1 MIRSTCTR
9 RFLGTL
15 PASSGGRPSERSRGN
30 ARKEEKGEG
39 AMHDLSRTG
48 STNQPINQPINQS
61 ISHQSIN
68 QAVHDLSSTG
78 SARVRPSQFG
88 VRLVRSSTNQSSINQ
103 SVSSATAGQVINQSV
118 INQSVSQLG
127 VRLVKSCAVRLS
139 LAAPRIRRKRAHSVR
154 SGAREIL
161 LPSTTVRSGAREILL
176 PSTTV
181 RSGAREILLPS
192 TTVRSGARE
201 ILLPST
207 TALQHSNYYST
218 TTGVGPE

>member
-1 MIRSTCTR
+1 MPDACDACLPAATVRLLCVRFPSGFPCIYILSAMIRSTCTR

-139 LAAPRIRRKRAHSVR
+139 LAAPCIRRKRAHS
-154 SGAREIL
+154 
-161 LPSTTVRSGAREILL
+161 
-176 PSTTV
+176 
-181 RSGAREILLPS
+181 
-192 TTVRSGARE
+192 VRSGARE